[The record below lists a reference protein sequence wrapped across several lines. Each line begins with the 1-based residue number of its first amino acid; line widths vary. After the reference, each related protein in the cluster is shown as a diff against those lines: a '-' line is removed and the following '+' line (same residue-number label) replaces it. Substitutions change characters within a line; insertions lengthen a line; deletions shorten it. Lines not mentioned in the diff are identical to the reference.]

1 MEKKNK
7 LISHARL
14 ISQKVTESDI
24 NGAKE
29 LVSYMGAIQAQDYAM
44 SKWAVGVRLRE
55 PMLRQIDDSLLK
67 GEIIRIHA
75 LRPTWHLVSADDVH
89 WMLKL
94 TSSRIKSSMAARN
107 KQLELTEAVLN
118 RTNSILEKKLVSGI
132 PMTRTELADELA
144 KSGIRTDENRLS
156 HILFSAEL
164 EAIIC
169 SGPEKE
175 NKQTYALLHHIVPV
189 KKDLSRDESLAELAR
204 RYFTSRSPATIYD
217 FAWWSNLSL
226 TEIRKAVDLIGSDFH
241 SETVGSQQF
250 ILPESF
256 AWPQQT
262 VNLVRLLPSYD
273 EFLISY
279 RDRSSSL
286 SVVDNP
292 KTVSTNGIF
301 FPIVVVNGQVAGLWQ
316 RSVNKNKV
324 SVYANLFKPIGK
336 TKNIQIEKQAGRFG
350 RFLGIEPVVKINVPA
365 VELQSRGKG

>member
-1 MEKKNK
+1 
-7 LISHARL
+7 
-14 ISQKVTESDI
+14 
-24 NGAKE
+24 
-29 LVSYMGAIQAQDYAM
+29 MGAIQAQDYAM
-44 SKWAVGVRLRE
+44 SKWAIGVRLRE
-55 PMLRQIDDSLLK
+55 PILQKIDDSLQK
-67 GEIIRIHA
+67 GEIIRIHV

-94 TSSRIKSSMAARN
+94 TAPKIRSSMTARN
-107 KQLELTEAVLN
+107 KQLELTDTVISKTN
-118 RTNSILEKKLVSGI
+118 RILESSLESGVSL
-132 PMTRTELADELA
+132 TRTELAKEFGNA
-144 KSGIRTDENRLS
+144 GIRTDENRLS
-156 HILFSAEL
+156 HILFEAEL
-164 EAIIC
+164 EALIC
-169 SGPEKE
+169 SGPENE
-175 NKQTYALLHHIVPV
+175 NKQTYSLLNHRVPV

-256 AWPQQT
+256 SWPEQSI
-262 VNLVRLLPSYD
+262 NLVRLLPSYD

-286 SVVDNP
+286 SIVNNP

-316 RSVNKNKV
+316 RSAKKNKL
-324 SVYANLFKPIGK
+324 SVDANLFKPVSK
-336 TKNIQIEKQAGRFG
+336 ANNNQIEKQATRFG
-350 RFLGIEPVVKINVPA
+350 RFWGKEPEVKINVPA
-365 VELQSRGKG
+365 VELQSLGKG